1 MNQTPQC
8 NKGNFENTG
17 RKHWSNSSR
26 YSQGFPKRTSVAQ
39 EMIQSL
45 KTVIIKIRK
54 VKNLL

>member
-26 YSQGFPKRTSVAQ
+26 YSQGFPKRTPVAQ
-39 EMIQSL
+39 EMIP
-45 KTVIIKIRK
+45 IIENCDYKDS
-54 VKNLL
+54 